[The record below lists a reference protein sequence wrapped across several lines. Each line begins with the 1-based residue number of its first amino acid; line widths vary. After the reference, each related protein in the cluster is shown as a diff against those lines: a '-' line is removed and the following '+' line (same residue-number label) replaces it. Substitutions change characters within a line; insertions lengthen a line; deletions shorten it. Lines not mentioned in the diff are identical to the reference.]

1 MMYSP
6 FTFEKKFDIKN
17 WLRILYAALA
27 GYAAVYI
34 PGLIWLRHCILA
46 NPESAFHT
54 MLSGKTAAE
63 QFSSLMQI
71 GLLPFIYYDIL
82 KLTVTVPL
90 SALVRPFAAQILYG
104 SDEEE
109 AAELIE
115 SLKKKKA
122 FFDAIHM
129 PHRQKK
135 H

>member
-1 MMYSP
+1 
-6 FTFEKKFDIKN
+6 
-17 WLRILYAALA
+17 
-27 GYAAVYI
+27 
-34 PGLIWLRHCILA
+34 
-46 NPESAFHT
+46 
-54 MLSGKTAAE
+54 
-63 QFSSLMQI
+63 MQI

-82 KLTVTVPL
+82 KLTVTVPV
-90 SALVRPFAAQILYG
+90 SALVRPFAAKILYG

-129 PHRQKK
+129 PNRQKK